1 MYKPKLISLLDDKEN
16 GFSKEQ
22 FFKDLIAG
30 IIVAI
35 IALPLSIAL
44 GISSGVS
51 PEKGL
56 ITAIIAGFIISLLG
70 GSRVQIGGPTGAFV
84 VILSIALGI
93 SSGVSPE
100 KGLITAII
108 AGFIISLLGGSRVQ
122 IGGPTG
128 AFVVIVFG
136 IIQNHGVDGLIIATF
151 MAGIILVLFGLL
163 RFGSLI
169 KYIPYPITVGFT
181 SGIAVTLFSTQVKD
195 FLGLSMT
202 KTPSEFIPKWE
213 AYISHMNTT
222 NLYTLAIGLLALIIL
237 IFWPKI
243 NKKIPGSLI
252 ALIVTT
258 LVVFIFNL
266 PVATIGSQ
274 FGKISSNIPM
284 PHIPNLNLNTLK
296 ALIGP
301 AFTIALLGGIES
313 LLSAVVSD
321 GMIGDKHNSNAELI
335 AQGIANMGSSLF
347 GGIPATGAIARTAA
361 NVKNGGRT
369 PISGIV
375 HSITLL
381 LIMLVFMPLAKFI
394 PLTTLSAILI
404 IVSYNM
410 SEWRTFKAILKAP
423 KSDIAILLTTFF
435 LTVLFDLVIAIGI
448 GMVVSMCLF
457 MRRVATSIEVNE
469 LNENDCS
476 DKSNIDTDMENLKVG
491 ENVLVYDI
499 RGHLFFGAV
508 DTFMNTMKEINDD
521 AKVLVLRMRHTK
533 TLDVTGYK
541 QIKNIA
547 LSCKSRNMTLIISE
561 LQEQPKKVMRLMGFI
576 DTLGED
582 HFATNFDEALEKANS
597 LI

>member
-35 IALPLSIAL
+35 IALP
-44 GISSGVS
+44 
-51 PEKGL
+51 
-56 ITAIIAGFIISLLG
+56 
-70 GSRVQIGGPTGAFV
+70 
-84 VILSIALGI
+84 LSIALGI

-469 LNENDCS
+469 LNESDCS

-508 DTFMNTMKEINDD
+508 DTFMNTIKEINDD

>member
-1 MYKPKLISLLDDKEN
+1 MYKPKLISLLDDKES

-22 FFKDLIAG
+22 FLKDLIAG

-35 IALPLSIAL
+35 IALP
-44 GISSGVS
+44 
-51 PEKGL
+51 
-56 ITAIIAGFIISLLG
+56 
-70 GSRVQIGGPTGAFV
+70 
-84 VILSIALGI
+84 LSIALGI

-181 SGIAVTLFSTQVKD
+181 SGIAITLLSTQVKD
-195 FLGLSMT
+195 FLGLSIT
-202 KTPSEFIPKWE
+202 KTPSKFIPKWE

-274 FGKISSNIPM
+274 FGKISSNIPI

-335 AQGIANMGSSLF
+335 AQGLANIGSSLF

-369 PISGIV
+369 PISGMV

-423 KSDIAILLTTFF
+423 KSDIAILLITFF

-448 GMVVSMCLF
+448 GMIVSMCLF

-469 LNENDCS
+469 LNESDCS
-476 DKSNIDTDMENLKVG
+476 YKSNIDTDMENLKVG

>member
-1 MYKPKLISLLDDKEN
+1 MYKPKLISLLDDKES

-22 FFKDLIAG
+22 FLKDLIAG

-35 IALPLSIAL
+35 IALP
-44 GISSGVS
+44 
-51 PEKGL
+51 
-56 ITAIIAGFIISLLG
+56 
-70 GSRVQIGGPTGAFV
+70 
-84 VILSIALGI
+84 LSIALGI

-335 AQGIANMGSSLF
+335 AQGLANMGSSLF

-369 PISGIV
+369 PISGMV

-423 KSDIAILLTTFF
+423 KSDIAILLITFF

-448 GMVVSMCLF
+448 GMIVSMCLF
-457 MRRVATSIEVNE
+457 IRRVATSIEVNE
-469 LNENDCS
+469 LNESDCS
-476 DKSNIDTDMENLKVG
+476 YKSNIDTDMENLKVG

>member
-35 IALPLSIAL
+35 IALP
-44 GISSGVS
+44 
-51 PEKGL
+51 
-56 ITAIIAGFIISLLG
+56 
-70 GSRVQIGGPTGAFV
+70 
-84 VILSIALGI
+84 LSIALGI

-181 SGIAVTLFSTQVKD
+181 SGIAITLLSTQVKD
-195 FLGLSMT
+195 FLGLSIT

-222 NLYTLAIGLLALIIL
+222 NLYTLAIGLLALAIL

-274 FGKISSNIPM
+274 FGKISSNIPI

-335 AQGIANMGSSLF
+335 AQGLANMGSSLF

-469 LNENDCS
+469 LNESDCS

>member
-35 IALPLSIAL
+35 IALP
-44 GISSGVS
+44 
-51 PEKGL
+51 
-56 ITAIIAGFIISLLG
+56 
-70 GSRVQIGGPTGAFV
+70 
-84 VILSIALGI
+84 LSIALGI

-547 LSCKSRNMTLIISE
+547 LSCKSRNMNLIISE

>member
-1 MYKPKLISLLDDKEN
+1 MYKPKLISLLDDKES

-22 FFKDLIAG
+22 FLKDLIAG

-35 IALPLSIAL
+35 IALP
-44 GISSGVS
+44 
-51 PEKGL
+51 
-56 ITAIIAGFIISLLG
+56 
-70 GSRVQIGGPTGAFV
+70 
-84 VILSIALGI
+84 LSIALGI

-274 FGKISSNIPM
+274 FGKISSNIPI

-335 AQGIANMGSSLF
+335 AQGLANIGSSLF

-369 PISGIV
+369 PISGMV

-469 LNENDCS
+469 LNESDCS

>member
-22 FFKDLIAG
+22 FFKDLIDG

-35 IALPLSIAL
+35 IALP
-44 GISSGVS
+44 
-51 PEKGL
+51 
-56 ITAIIAGFIISLLG
+56 
-70 GSRVQIGGPTGAFV
+70 
-84 VILSIALGI
+84 LSIALGI

-469 LNENDCS
+469 LNESDCS

-547 LSCKSRNMTLIISE
+547 LSCKSRNMNLIISE

-576 DTLGED
+576 DNLGED

>member
-84 VILSIALGI
+84 VI
-93 SSGVSPE
+93 
-100 KGLITAII
+100 
-108 AGFIISLLGGSRVQ
+108 
-122 IGGPTG
+122 
-128 AFVVIVFG
+128 VFG

-151 MAGIILVLFGLL
+151 MAGIILVLLGLL

-469 LNENDCS
+469 LNESDCS

>member
-1 MYKPKLISLLDDKEN
+1 MYKPKLISLLDDKES

-22 FFKDLIAG
+22 FLKDLIAG

-35 IALPLSIAL
+35 IALP
-44 GISSGVS
+44 
-51 PEKGL
+51 
-56 ITAIIAGFIISLLG
+56 
-70 GSRVQIGGPTGAFV
+70 
-84 VILSIALGI
+84 LSIALGI

-181 SGIAVTLFSTQVKD
+181 SGIAITLLSTQVKD
-195 FLGLSMT
+195 FLGLSIT

-274 FGKISSNIPM
+274 FGKISSNIPI

-296 ALIGP
+296 ALIGL

-335 AQGIANMGSSLF
+335 AQGLANMGSSLF

-369 PISGIV
+369 PISGMV

-423 KSDIAILLTTFF
+423 KSDIAILLITFF

-448 GMVVSMCLF
+448 GMIVSMCLF
-457 MRRVATSIEVNE
+457 IRRVATSIEVNE
-469 LNENDCS
+469 LNESDCS
-476 DKSNIDTDMENLKVG
+476 YKSNIDTDMENLKVG

>member
-35 IALPLSIAL
+35 IALP
-44 GISSGVS
+44 
-51 PEKGL
+51 
-56 ITAIIAGFIISLLG
+56 
-70 GSRVQIGGPTGAFV
+70 
-84 VILSIALGI
+84 LSIALGI

-469 LNENDCS
+469 LNESDCS

-561 LQEQPKKVMRLMGFI
+561 LQEQPKKVIRLMGFI

>member
-35 IALPLSIAL
+35 IALP
-44 GISSGVS
+44 
-51 PEKGL
+51 
-56 ITAIIAGFIISLLG
+56 
-70 GSRVQIGGPTGAFV
+70 
-84 VILSIALGI
+84 LSIALGI

-582 HFATNFDEALEKANS
+582 HFATNFDEALEKVNS

>member
-35 IALPLSIAL
+35 IALP
-44 GISSGVS
+44 
-51 PEKGL
+51 
-56 ITAIIAGFIISLLG
+56 
-70 GSRVQIGGPTGAFV
+70 
-84 VILSIALGI
+84 LSIALGI

-181 SGIAVTLFSTQVKD
+181 SGIAITLLSTQVKD
-195 FLGLSMT
+195 FLGLSIT

-274 FGKISSNIPM
+274 FGKISSNIPI

-335 AQGIANMGSSLF
+335 AQGLANIGSSLF

-369 PISGIV
+369 PISGMV

-469 LNENDCS
+469 LNESDCS

-521 AKVLVLRMRHTK
+521 AKVLVLRMRYTK

>member
-35 IALPLSIAL
+35 IALP
-44 GISSGVS
+44 
-51 PEKGL
+51 
-56 ITAIIAGFIISLLG
+56 
-70 GSRVQIGGPTGAFV
+70 
-84 VILSIALGI
+84 LSIALGI

>member
-35 IALPLSIAL
+35 IALP
-44 GISSGVS
+44 
-51 PEKGL
+51 
-56 ITAIIAGFIISLLG
+56 
-70 GSRVQIGGPTGAFV
+70 
-84 VILSIALGI
+84 LSIALGI

-335 AQGIANMGSSLF
+335 AQGIANIGSSLF

>member
-22 FFKDLIAG
+22 FFKDLVAG

-35 IALPLSIAL
+35 IALP
-44 GISSGVS
+44 
-51 PEKGL
+51 
-56 ITAIIAGFIISLLG
+56 
-70 GSRVQIGGPTGAFV
+70 
-84 VILSIALGI
+84 LSIALGI

>member
-1 MYKPKLISLLDDKEN
+1 MYKPKLISLLDDKES

-22 FFKDLIAG
+22 FLKDLIAG

-35 IALPLSIAL
+35 IALP
-44 GISSGVS
+44 
-51 PEKGL
+51 
-56 ITAIIAGFIISLLG
+56 
-70 GSRVQIGGPTGAFV
+70 
-84 VILSIALGI
+84 LSIALGI

-181 SGIAVTLFSTQVKD
+181 SGIAITLLSTQVKD
-195 FLGLSMT
+195 FLGLSIT

-274 FGKISSNIPM
+274 FGKISSNIPI

-335 AQGIANMGSSLF
+335 AQGLANIGSSLF

-448 GMVVSMCLF
+448 GMIVSMCLF
-457 MRRVATSIEVNE
+457 IRRVATSIEVNE
-469 LNENDCS
+469 LNESDCS
-476 DKSNIDTDMENLKVG
+476 YKSNIDTDMENLKVG

-508 DTFMNTMKEINDD
+508 DTFMNTMKEINDH

>member
-1 MYKPKLISLLDDKEN
+1 MYKPKLISLLEDKEN

-35 IALPLSIAL
+35 IALP
-44 GISSGVS
+44 
-51 PEKGL
+51 
-56 ITAIIAGFIISLLG
+56 
-70 GSRVQIGGPTGAFV
+70 
-84 VILSIALGI
+84 LSIALGI

-296 ALIGP
+296 VLIGP

-469 LNENDCS
+469 LNESDCS
-476 DKSNIDTDMENLKVG
+476 DKSNIDTDMENLKFG

-582 HFATNFDEALEKANS
+582 HFATNLMK
-597 LI
+597 L

>member
-35 IALPLSIAL
+35 IALP
-44 GISSGVS
+44 
-51 PEKGL
+51 
-56 ITAIIAGFIISLLG
+56 
-70 GSRVQIGGPTGAFV
+70 
-84 VILSIALGI
+84 LSIALGI

-469 LNENDCS
+469 LNESDCS
-476 DKSNIDTDMENLKVG
+476 DKSNIDTDMENLKFG

-508 DTFMNTMKEINDD
+508 DTFRNTMKEINDD

>member
-22 FFKDLIAG
+22 FFKDLVAG

-35 IALPLSIAL
+35 IALPLSIA
-44 GISSGVS
+44 
-51 PEKGL
+51 
-56 ITAIIAGFIISLLG
+56 F
-70 GSRVQIGGPTGAFV
+70 
-84 VILSIALGI
+84 GI

-448 GMVVSMCLF
+448 GMLVSMCLF

>member
-56 ITAIIAGFIISLLG
+56 IT
-70 GSRVQIGGPTGAFV
+70 T
-84 VILSIALGI
+84 
-93 SSGVSPE
+93 
-100 KGLITAII
+100 II

-381 LIMLVFMPLAKFI
+381 LIMLVFMPVAKFI

-469 LNENDCS
+469 LNESDCS

-547 LSCKSRNMTLIISE
+547 LSCKSRNMNLIISE

-576 DTLGED
+576 DNLGED

>member
-22 FFKDLIAG
+22 FFKDLVAG

-35 IALPLSIAL
+35 IALP
-44 GISSGVS
+44 
-51 PEKGL
+51 
-56 ITAIIAGFIISLLG
+56 
-70 GSRVQIGGPTGAFV
+70 
-84 VILSIALGI
+84 LSIALGI

-274 FGKISSNIPM
+274 FGKISSNIPI

-301 AFTIALLGGIES
+301 AFTIAILGGIES

-476 DKSNIDTDMENLKVG
+476 DKSNIDTDMENLKFG

>member
-35 IALPLSIAL
+35 IALP
-44 GISSGVS
+44 
-51 PEKGL
+51 
-56 ITAIIAGFIISLLG
+56 
-70 GSRVQIGGPTGAFV
+70 
-84 VILSIALGI
+84 LSIALGI

-469 LNENDCS
+469 LNESDCS

-561 LQEQPKKVMRLMGFI
+561 LQEQPKKVMRLMGSI

>member
-35 IALPLSIAL
+35 IALP
-44 GISSGVS
+44 
-51 PEKGL
+51 
-56 ITAIIAGFIISLLG
+56 
-70 GSRVQIGGPTGAFV
+70 
-84 VILSIALGI
+84 LSIALGI

-274 FGKISSNIPM
+274 FGKISSNIPI

-469 LNENDCS
+469 LNESDCS
-476 DKSNIDTDMENLKVG
+476 DKSNIDTDMEKLKVG

-499 RGHLFFGAV
+499 RGHLFFAAV

>member
-22 FFKDLIAG
+22 FFKDLVAG

-35 IALPLSIAL
+35 IALP
-44 GISSGVS
+44 
-51 PEKGL
+51 
-56 ITAIIAGFIISLLG
+56 
-70 GSRVQIGGPTGAFV
+70 
-84 VILSIALGI
+84 LSIALGI

-313 LLSAVVSD
+313 SLSAVVSD

-335 AQGIANMGSSLF
+335 AQGVANMGSSLF

-435 LTVLFDLVIAIGI
+435 LTVLFDLVVAIGI
-448 GMVVSMCLF
+448 GMLVSMCLF

-547 LSCKSRNMTLIISE
+547 LSCKSRNMNLIISE

-576 DTLGED
+576 DNLGED

>member
-1 MYKPKLISLLDDKEN
+1 MYKPKLISLLDDKES

-22 FFKDLIAG
+22 FLKDLIAG

-84 VILSIALGI
+84 VI
-93 SSGVSPE
+93 
-100 KGLITAII
+100 
-108 AGFIISLLGGSRVQ
+108 
-122 IGGPTG
+122 
-128 AFVVIVFG
+128 VFG
-136 IIQNHGVDGLIIATF
+136 IIQNHRVDGLIIATF

-181 SGIAVTLFSTQVKD
+181 SGIAITLLSTQVKD
-195 FLGLSMT
+195 FLGLSIT

-222 NLYTLAIGLLALIIL
+222 NLYTLAIGLLALTIL

-274 FGKISSNIPM
+274 FGKISSNIPI

-335 AQGIANMGSSLF
+335 AQGLANIGSSLF

-369 PISGIV
+369 PISGMV

-423 KSDIAILLTTFF
+423 KSDIAILLITFF

-448 GMVVSMCLF
+448 GMIVSMCLF

-469 LNENDCS
+469 LNESDCS
-476 DKSNIDTDMENLKVG
+476 YKSNIDTDMENLKVG

>member
-35 IALPLSIAL
+35 IALP
-44 GISSGVS
+44 
-51 PEKGL
+51 
-56 ITAIIAGFIISLLG
+56 
-70 GSRVQIGGPTGAFV
+70 
-84 VILSIALGI
+84 LSIALGI

-469 LNENDCS
+469 LNESDCS
-476 DKSNIDTDMENLKVG
+476 DKSNIDTYMENLKVG

-547 LSCKSRNMTLIISE
+547 LSCKSRNMNLIISE

-576 DTLGED
+576 DNLGED

>member
-35 IALPLSIAL
+35 IALP
-44 GISSGVS
+44 
-51 PEKGL
+51 
-56 ITAIIAGFIISLLG
+56 
-70 GSRVQIGGPTGAFV
+70 
-84 VILSIALGI
+84 LSIALGI

-274 FGKISSNIPM
+274 FGKISSNIPI

-469 LNENDCS
+469 LNESDCS

-541 QIKNIA
+541 QIKNIS

>member
-22 FFKDLIAG
+22 FFKDLVAG

-35 IALPLSIAL
+35 IALP
-44 GISSGVS
+44 
-51 PEKGL
+51 
-56 ITAIIAGFIISLLG
+56 
-70 GSRVQIGGPTGAFV
+70 
-84 VILSIALGI
+84 LSIALGI

-448 GMVVSMCLF
+448 GMLVSMCLF

-547 LSCKSRNMTLIISE
+547 LSCKSRNMNLIISE

>member
-1 MYKPKLISLLDDKEN
+1 MYKPKLLSLFGDKEN

-84 VILSIALGI
+84 VI
-93 SSGVSPE
+93 
-100 KGLITAII
+100 
-108 AGFIISLLGGSRVQ
+108 
-122 IGGPTG
+122 
-128 AFVVIVFG
+128 VFG
-136 IIQNHGVDGLIIATF
+136 IIQNHGIDGLIIATF
-151 MAGIILVLFGLL
+151 MAGIILILFGLL

-181 SGIAVTLFSTQVKD
+181 SGIAVTLFSTQIKD
-195 FLGLSMT
+195 FLGLT
-202 KTPSEFIPKWE
+202 IAKTPSEFIPKWE

-222 NLYTLAIGLLALIIL
+222 NFYTLAIGLLALAIL

-243 NKKIPGSLI
+243 NKKIPGSLV

-258 LVVFIFNL
+258 FVVFIFNL

-274 FGKISSNIPM
+274 FGKISSTIPI
-284 PHIPNLNLNTLK
+284 PHIPNLNLETLK

-335 AQGIANMGSSLF
+335 AQGVANIGSSLF

-369 PISGIV
+369 PISGMV

-381 LIMLVFMPLAKFI
+381 LIMLIFMPLAKFI
-394 PLTTLSAILI
+394 PLTTLAAILM

-410 SEWRTFKAILKAP
+410 SEWRSFKAILKAP

-448 GMVVSMCLF
+448 GMLVSMCLF

-469 LNENDCS
+469 LNEGDCS
-476 DKSNIDTDMENLKVG
+476 DKSTIDTDMENLKVG

-547 LSCKSRNMTLIISE
+547 LSCKSRNITLILSE
-561 LQEQPKKVMRLMGFI
+561 VQEQPKKVMRLMGLI
-576 DTLGED
+576 NNLGED
-582 HFATNFDEALEKANS
+582 HFASTFDEALEKANS
-597 LI
+597 LV

>member
-35 IALPLSIAL
+35 IALP
-44 GISSGVS
+44 
-51 PEKGL
+51 
-56 ITAIIAGFIISLLG
+56 
-70 GSRVQIGGPTGAFV
+70 
-84 VILSIALGI
+84 LSIALGI

-296 ALIGP
+296 SLIGP

-469 LNENDCS
+469 LNESDCS
-476 DKSNIDTDMENLKVG
+476 DKSNIDTDMENLKFG

>member
-22 FFKDLIAG
+22 FFKDLVAG

-35 IALPLSIAL
+35 IALP
-44 GISSGVS
+44 
-51 PEKGL
+51 
-56 ITAIIAGFIISLLG
+56 
-70 GSRVQIGGPTGAFV
+70 
-84 VILSIALGI
+84 LSIALGI

-448 GMVVSMCLF
+448 GMLVSMCLF

-469 LNENDCS
+469 LNESDCS

-547 LSCKSRNMTLIISE
+547 LSCKSRNMNLIISE

-576 DTLGED
+576 DNLGED

>member
-35 IALPLSIAL
+35 IALP
-44 GISSGVS
+44 
-51 PEKGL
+51 
-56 ITAIIAGFIISLLG
+56 
-70 GSRVQIGGPTGAFV
+70 
-84 VILSIALGI
+84 LSIALGI

-335 AQGIANMGSSLF
+335 AQGVANMGSSLF

-469 LNENDCS
+469 LNESDCS

>member
-35 IALPLSIAL
+35 IALP
-44 GISSGVS
+44 
-51 PEKGL
+51 
-56 ITAIIAGFIISLLG
+56 
-70 GSRVQIGGPTGAFV
+70 
-84 VILSIALGI
+84 LSIALGI

-222 NLYTLAIGLLALIIL
+222 NFYTLAIGILALVIL

-335 AQGIANMGSSLF
+335 AQGIANIGSSLF

>member
-35 IALPLSIAL
+35 IALP
-44 GISSGVS
+44 
-51 PEKGL
+51 
-56 ITAIIAGFIISLLG
+56 
-70 GSRVQIGGPTGAFV
+70 
-84 VILSIALGI
+84 LSIALGI

-222 NLYTLAIGLLALIIL
+222 NLYTLAIGLLSLIIL

-469 LNENDCS
+469 LNESDCS

>member
-35 IALPLSIAL
+35 IALP
-44 GISSGVS
+44 
-51 PEKGL
+51 
-56 ITAIIAGFIISLLG
+56 
-70 GSRVQIGGPTGAFV
+70 
-84 VILSIALGI
+84 LSIALGI

-469 LNENDCS
+469 LNESDCS
-476 DKSNIDTDMENLKVG
+476 DKSNIDTDMEKLKVG

>member
-35 IALPLSIAL
+35 IALP
-44 GISSGVS
+44 
-51 PEKGL
+51 
-56 ITAIIAGFIISLLG
+56 
-70 GSRVQIGGPTGAFV
+70 
-84 VILSIALGI
+84 LSIALGI

-274 FGKISSNIPM
+274 FGKISSNIPI

-296 ALIGP
+296 SLIGP

-469 LNENDCS
+469 LNESDCS